1 MDVKISIGEV
11 VDKTTILHIKKVNL
25 SFKYVSFISDPAKLT
40 NIVKE
45 YEYLCS
51 VLQKINITPDN
62 QHYISLLTINT
73 MLWDIEDAI
82 RIKEKKKEFDEEF
95 IEIARSVYMTNDKR
109 AAIKKQI
116 CIDFDSDFVD
126 EKSYEKY

>member
-1 MDVKISIGEV
+1 MYKTSMDVKISIGEV
-11 VDKTTILHIKKVNL
+11 VDKTTILHIKKDR
-25 SFKYVSFISDPAKLT
+25 ISDPAKLT

-82 RIKEKKKEFDEEF
+82 RLKEKKKEFDEEF
-95 IEIARSVYMTNDKR
+95 INIARSVYMTNDKR
-109 AAIKKQI
+109 ADVKKQI

>member
-1 MDVKISIGEV
+1 MDVKISVGEV
-11 VDKTTILHIKKVNL
+11 VDKTTILHIKKDR
-25 SFKYVSFISDPAKLT
+25 ISDPVKLA

-51 VLQKINITPDN
+51 VLQKINITPGN
-62 QHYISLLTINT
+62 QHYANLLSINT

-82 RIKEKKKEFDEEF
+82 RLKEKKKEFDEEF

>member
-1 MDVKISIGEV
+1 MDVKISVGEV
-11 VDKTTILHIKKVNL
+11 VDKTTILHIKKDR
-25 SFKYVSFISDPAKLT
+25 ISDHAKLA

-45 YEYLCS
+45 YDYLCS
-51 VLQKINITPDN
+51 VLQKIHITPDN
-62 QHYISLLTINT
+62 QHYISLLAINT

>member
-1 MDVKISIGEV
+1 MDVKISVGEV
-11 VDKTTILHIKKVNL
+11 VDKTTILHIKKDR
-25 SFKYVSFISDPAKLT
+25 ISDPSKLA

-51 VLQKINITPDN
+51 VLQKISITPDN
-62 QHYISLLTINT
+62 QHFTNLLTINT

-82 RIKEKKKEFDEEF
+82 RMKERKKEFDEEF